1 LEFGGTGHQ
10 SKQRGTTSG
19 IKVSLCVGAVWK
31 DGRDQPK
38 IVKRKSKKEKGKA
51 LAEPKLAP
59 PNGKKCKRVCYTKDQ
74 MATDALAKAI
84 ELSLKAGYTP
94 SQELLKFR
102 GVNPKEEEEVT
113 MGMDNLDNLGYGE
126 KESPHEE
133 EPYEEEPLYEEGPS
147 KPKVRTPHIAS
158 FATFNTTPP
167 QEADKDKEAGGEE
180 KEEATMD
187 DTDEEQQEEGE
198 TRSGRSR
205 LKCLTPKRR
214 GTSKCTP

>member
-1 LEFGGTGHQ
+1 
-10 SKQRGTTSG
+10 
-19 IKVSLCVGAVWK
+19 
-31 DGRDQPK
+31 
-38 IVKRKSKKEKGKA
+38 
-51 LAEPKLAP
+51 
-59 PNGKKCKRVCYTKDQ
+59 

-113 MGMDNLDNLGYGE
+113 MGMDNLDNPGYGE

-133 EPYEEEPLYEEGPS
+133 EPYEEEPFYEEGPS
-147 KPKVRTPHIAS
+147 KPGVRTPHIAS

-167 QEADKDKEAGGEE
+167 QEANENKEVGDKE

-187 DTDEEQQEEGE
+187 EADEEQQQEGE
-198 TRSGRSR
+198 TRSGRSC

-214 GTSKCTP
+214 GTSKRTL